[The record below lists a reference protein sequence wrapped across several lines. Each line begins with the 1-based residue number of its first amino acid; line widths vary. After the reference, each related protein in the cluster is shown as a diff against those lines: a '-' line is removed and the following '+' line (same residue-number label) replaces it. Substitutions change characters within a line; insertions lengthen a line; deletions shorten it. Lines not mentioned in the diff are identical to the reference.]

1 MSAEVNAV
9 QSAASSL
16 SSTTVATDAMNAT
29 HMALAT
35 DLSIF
40 TLIINASVVVQIVL
54 LLLLILSLSSWAI
67 IFNKWR
73 LYSRTRSEAEAFSSA
88 FWGGKDMDTVLAGI
102 PQRYPNSALP
112 NIFQA
117 GYREFM
123 RSRRDAVEKS
133 GDDKITA
140 GGGLEGIRRALD
152 AALSREMERMARHLA
167 FLATVGSTSP
177 FIGLFGTVWGIMNAF
192 QNIALT
198 KNTSLAAVAP
208 GIAEALVATAFGLL
222 AAIPAVVAYNKF
234 TSDLKRMAGNMEQFS
249 SEFLNIISRHIKN

>member
-1 MSAEVNAV
+1 MSGDISIWNLVLHASLIV
-9 QSAASSL
+9 QG
-16 SSTTVATDAMNAT
+16 V
-29 HMALAT
+29 
-35 DLSIF
+35 
-40 TLIINASVVVQIVL
+40 LIL
-54 LLLLILSLSSWAI
+54 LLLLSLASWAI

-73 LYSRTRSEAEAFSSA
+73 CYRKSKRETEEFSSA
-88 FWGGKDMDTVLAGI
+88 FWGGKDMDAVLAGI
-102 PQRYPNSALP
+102 PQRYPDSPLP

-123 RSRRDAVEKS
+123 RHRRDTAETRNIK
-133 GDDKITA
+133 KIVA
-140 GGGLEGIRRALD
+140 GGGMDGIRRSMD
-152 AALSREMERMARHLA
+152 AAFSRELERLSRHLA

-208 GIAEALVATAFGLL
+208 GIAEALVATAFGLV

-234 TSDLKRMAGNMEQFS
+234 TSDLKRMGSNMEQFS
-249 SEFLNIISRHIKN
+249 AEFMNIISRHIKE

>member
-1 MSAEVNAV
+1 
-9 QSAASSL
+9 
-16 SSTTVATDAMNAT
+16 MNA
-29 HMALAT
+29 
-35 DLSIF
+35 DLSIWN
-40 TLIINASVVVQIVL
+40 LILHASIIVQGVLVL
-54 LLLLILSLSSWAI
+54 LLFLSLASWAI

-73 LYSRTRSEAEAFSSA
+73 LYGKNRREAESFSTA
-88 FWGGKDMDTVLAGI
+88 FWGGKDMDTVLASI

-123 RSRRDAVEKS
+123 RHKRDTSNEQS
-133 GDDKITA
+133 GGKITA

-152 AALSREMERMARHLA
+152 AALSRELERMARHLA

-208 GIAEALVATAFGLL
+208 GIAEALVATAFGLV

-234 TSDLKRMAGNMEQFS
+234 TSDLKRAAANMEQFS
-249 SEFLNIISRHIKN
+249 SEFLNILSRHIKG

>member
-1 MSAEVNAV
+1 MSN
-9 QSAASSL
+9 
-16 SSTTVATDAMNAT
+16 
-29 HMALAT
+29 
-35 DLSIF
+35 DLSIL
-40 TLIINASVVVQIVL
+40 TLIMNASVVVQGVLVL
-54 LLLLILSLSSWAI
+54 LLVLSVTSWAI

-73 LYSRTRSEAEAFSSA
+73 LYSKTRREAEAFSSA

-123 RSRRDAVEKS
+123 RNRRDASATAS
-133 GDDKITA
+133 GDKITA
-140 GGGLEGIRRALD
+140 GGGLEGIRRSLD
-152 AALSREMERMARHLA
+152 AALSRELERMARNLA

-208 GIAEALVATAFGLL
+208 GIAEALVATAFGLV

-234 TSDLKRMAGNMEQFS
+234 TSDLKRMAASMEQFS
-249 SEFLNIISRHIKN
+249 SEFLNILSRHIKE

>member
-1 MSAEVNAV
+1 MS
-9 QSAASSL
+9 
-16 SSTTVATDAMNAT
+16 D
-29 HMALAT
+29 
-35 DLSIF
+35 DLSILS
-40 TLIINASVVVQIVL
+40 LIMHASIVVQGVLVL
-54 LLLLILSLSSWAI
+54 LLMLSVTSWAI

-73 LYSRTRSEAEAFSSA
+73 LYSKTRREAEAFSAA

-123 RSRRDAVEKS
+123 RHKRDSSNAAEA
-133 GDDKITA
+133 GKITA
-140 GGGLEGIRRALD
+140 GGGLEGIRRSLD
-152 AALSREMERMARHLA
+152 AALSREIERMGRHLA

-192 QNIALT
+192 QSIALT

-208 GIAEALVATAFGLL
+208 GIAEALVATAFGLV

-234 TSDLKRMAGNMEQFS
+234 SSDLKRTAGNMEQFS
-249 SEFLNIISRHIKN
+249 SEFLNIISRHIKS

>member
-1 MSAEVNAV
+1 MS
-9 QSAASSL
+9 
-16 SSTTVATDAMNAT
+16 D
-29 HMALAT
+29 
-35 DLSIF
+35 DLSIL
-40 TLIINASVVVQIVL
+40 TLIMNASVVVQGVLIL
-54 LLLLILSLSSWAI
+54 LLVLSLASWAI

-73 LYSRTRSEAEAFSSA
+73 LYSKNRRDAEAFSSA

-123 RSRRDAVEKS
+123 RSRRDATGSAK
-133 GDDKITA
+133 DDKITA
-140 GGGLEGIRRALD
+140 GGGLEGIRRSLD
-152 AALSREMERMARHLA
+152 AALSRELERMARNLA

-208 GIAEALVATAFGLL
+208 GIAEALVATAFGLV

-234 TSDLKRMAGNMEQFS
+234 TSDLKRMAANMEQFS
-249 SEFLNIISRHIKN
+249 SEFLNILSRHIKE

>member
-1 MSAEVNAV
+1 MS
-9 QSAASSL
+9 
-16 SSTTVATDAMNAT
+16 
-29 HMALAT
+29 T
-35 DLSIF
+35 DLSIL
-40 TLIINASVVVQIVL
+40 TLIMHASVVVQGVLIL
-54 LLLLILSLSSWAI
+54 LLVLSLTSWAI

-73 LYSRTRSEAEAFSSA
+73 LYSKTRREAESFSAA
-88 FWGGKDMDTVLAGI
+88 FWGGKDMDTLLASV

-123 RSRRDAVEKS
+123 RHKRDAS
-133 GDDKITA
+133 STGSDKITV
-140 GGGLEGIRRALD
+140 GGGLEGIRRSLD
-152 AALSREMERMARHLA
+152 AALSRELERMARNLA

-208 GIAEALVATAFGLL
+208 GIAEALVATAFGLV

-249 SEFLNIISRHIKN
+249 SEFLNIISRHIKS